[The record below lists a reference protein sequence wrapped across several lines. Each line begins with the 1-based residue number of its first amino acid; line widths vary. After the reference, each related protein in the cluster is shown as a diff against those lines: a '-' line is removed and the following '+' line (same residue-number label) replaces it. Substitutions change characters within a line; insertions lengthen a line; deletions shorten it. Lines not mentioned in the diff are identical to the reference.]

1 MYGAELSFVSQ
12 NLKDKYYEYD
22 KDKISRRFMD
32 FVLILTTKIIISRFE
47 ENMPPVSAEYIANKS
62 NLPIRLIND
71 SVKILLSLNII
82 VEIIDD
88 NNNHTYM
95 PAFDINKISVATI
108 LDRVEKSGKENY
120 GIKGDGNYNTMWEMI
135 KEIKDKISAD
145 SKDLLIKDI

>member
-1 MYGAELSFVSQ
+1 
-12 NLKDKYYEYD
+12 
-22 KDKISRRFMD
+22 MD

-135 KEIKDKISAD
+135 KEIKDKTSAD
-145 SKDLLIKDI
+145 SKELLIKDI

>member
-1 MYGAELSFVSQ
+1 
-12 NLKDKYYEYD
+12 
-22 KDKISRRFMD
+22 
-32 FVLILTTKIIISRFE
+32 
-47 ENMPPVSAEYIANKS
+47 MPPVSAEYIANKS

-120 GIKGDGNYNTMWEMI
+120 GIKRDGNYNTMWEMI
-135 KEIKDKISAD
+135 KEIKDKTSAD